1 MRFLQYGFSFH
12 IMFLSDHNNTTIEV
26 KLVLLYVTSYWL
38 GKLFFQVRNLYSCV
52 KVAEDFVSPE
62 VSDLQAFLLFSQ
74 HRAWL
79 YYAGKMRSIA
89 FIK

>member
-1 MRFLQYGFSFH
+1 MRFLQYNMGFSFH

-26 KLVLLYVTSYWL
+26 TRYWL

-62 VSDLQAFLLFSQ
+62 VVIKFK
-74 HRAWL
+74 
-79 YYAGKMRSIA
+79 GKRRL
-89 FIK
+89 